1 MGRSGIFDDSTLN
14 RLVEILIRLK
24 SLESVTVI
32 RALHLE
38 LFII

>member
-14 RLVEILIRLK
+14 RLVEILI
-24 SLESVTVI
+24 LESVTVI

-38 LFII
+38 QFII